1 MFGKGPFGSGLNIS
15 AEIVN
20 GVCPKC
26 VQPTILISLY
36 EINNDKSALSKSISV
51 TEEAWNI
58 FFNEKSACLQKNRIE
73 NAVLEPVASKFS
85 ALKALT
91 ASVR

>member
-36 EINNDKSALSKSISV
+36 ETMYKCTSCGETLEQKVNGVISYIPAGNPN
-51 TEEAWNI
+51 T
-58 FFNEKSACLQKNRIE
+58 KM
-73 NAVLEPVASKFS
+73 VLEKNHEWEE
-85 ALKALT
+85 T
-91 ASVR
+91 

>member
-36 EINNDKSALSKSISV
+36 ETMYKCTTCGETLEQKVNGVISYIPTV
-51 TEEAWNI
+51 
-58 FFNEKSACLQKNRIE
+58 
-73 NAVLEPVASKFS
+73 NAGGKIPKLDVLIDPP
-85 ALKALT
+85 T
-91 ASVR
+91 DG